1 MESQIIQEKML
12 HFAVTLFY
20 FVILSL
26 GNGSALNRNEY
37 IRGLDTLKENLVKEL
52 GFSQEPD
59 MDQVSVLK

>member
-59 MDQVSVLK
+59 MDQVSVQK

>member
-37 IRGLDTLKENLVKEL
+37 IRGLDALKENLVKEL

>member
-12 HFAVTLFY
+12 YFVVTLFY